1 MKLKKYAIRGLIV
14 FAVVVALCMFF
25 SGTIRTITTAKV
37 KLLTPRQGKFSEQVE
52 LTGKVVFPAAE
63 PVKLENAQGVS
74 LTVTSVKVQPGSEV
88 EKGDTLFTAEI
99 ADYEKNMD
107 TLRQS
112 YNEAAGQLADLERK
126 NANLRLRPTDEAW
139 AEAYTALAEA
149 QNAEL
154 DARVTRDALLAVEG
168 LKAENGTLP
177 EGASEELTE
186 AWAAHEAAGK
196 YGVDLLCEPAG
207 DGVRLSVHGT
217 QGHAAYPDGANN
229 ALTALLGIVAAL
241 PLSPDA
247 PANAAVRALADL
259 FPHGAYGGEG
269 LGIDQADELSGPL
282 TASLNVIDLGEEGLT
297 GKLDCRVPICAT
309 YENCCAVAMLNSE
322 RNLPRALGESVIA
335 SASTSRTRRSAS
347 FSHLSTTLRMSP
359 AIMS

>member
-1 MKLKKYAIRGLIV
+1 M
-14 FAVVVALCMFF
+14 
-25 SGTIRTITTAKV
+25 
-37 KLLTPRQGKFSEQVE
+37 
-52 LTGKVVFPAAE
+52 TGKVVFPAAE

-88 EKGDTLFTAEI
+88 EEGDVLFTAEI

-168 LKAENGTLP
+168 LKAENGALP

-186 AWAAHEAAGK
+186 AWAC
-196 YGVDLLCEPAG
+196 LLYTSWKWSWSSA
-207 DGVRLSVHGT
+207 RKT
-217 QGHAAYPDGANN
+217 W
-229 ALTALLGIVAAL
+229 
-241 PLSPDA
+241 
-247 PANAAVRALADL
+247 
-259 FPHGAYGGEG
+259 
-269 LGIDQADELSGPL
+269 
-282 TASLNVIDLGEEGLT
+282 
-297 GKLDCRVPICAT
+297 CR
-309 YENCCAVAMLNSE
+309 
-322 RNLPRALGESVIA
+322 R
-335 SASTSRTRRSAS
+335 
-347 FSHLSTTLRMSP
+347 
-359 AIMS
+359 

>member
-1 MKLKKYAIRGLIV
+1 MKLKKYAIRGLIA

-88 EKGDTLFTAEI
+88 EEGDVLFTAEI

-139 AEAYTALAEA
+139 AKAYTALAEA
-149 QNAEL
+149 QNAVPNPGNYYDVSQIATSADGKYAL
-154 DARVTRDALLAVEG
+154 VSGVTR
-168 LKAENGTLP
+168 
-177 EGASEELTE
+177 ELRHSTVN
-186 AWAAHEAAGK
+186 K
-196 YGVDLLCEPAG
+196 
-207 DGVRLSVHGT
+207 
-217 QGHAAYPDGANN
+217 
-229 ALTALLGIVAAL
+229 
-241 PLSPDA
+241 
-247 PANAAVRALADL
+247 
-259 FPHGAYGGEG
+259 
-269 LGIDQADELSGPL
+269 
-282 TASLNVIDLGEEGLT
+282 T
-297 GKLDCRVPICAT
+297 GSK
-309 YENCCAVAMLNSE
+309 
-322 RNLPRALGESVIA
+322 
-335 SASTSRTRRSAS
+335 
-347 FSHLSTTLRMSP
+347 
-359 AIMS
+359 

>member
-154 DARVTRDALLAVEG
+154 DARVTRDALLDKVWGVEYYG
-168 LKAENGTLP
+168 DARTVDVHIRYLRQKIEDEPEHPKYIVTLR
-177 EGASEELTE
+177 GVGYRFASEEDLT
-186 AWAAHEAAGK
+186 
-196 YGVDLLCEPAG
+196 
-207 DGVRLSVHGT
+207 
-217 QGHAAYPDGANN
+217 
-229 ALTALLGIVAAL
+229 
-241 PLSPDA
+241 
-247 PANAAVRALADL
+247 
-259 FPHGAYGGEG
+259 
-269 LGIDQADELSGPL
+269 
-282 TASLNVIDLGEEGLT
+282 
-297 GKLDCRVPICAT
+297 
-309 YENCCAVAMLNSE
+309 
-322 RNLPRALGESVIA
+322 
-335 SASTSRTRRSAS
+335 
-347 FSHLSTTLRMSP
+347 
-359 AIMS
+359 